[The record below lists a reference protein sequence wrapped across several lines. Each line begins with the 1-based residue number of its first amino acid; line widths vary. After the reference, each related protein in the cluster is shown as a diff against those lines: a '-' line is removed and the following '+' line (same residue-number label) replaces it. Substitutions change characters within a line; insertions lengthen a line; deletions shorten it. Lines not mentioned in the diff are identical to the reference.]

1 MLNIGECPLSGQE
14 ILGEFPNIDT
24 GVFRKK
30 ATVQKGEIKNLAKP
44 ALGKEA

>member
-1 MLNIGECPLSGQE
+1 MLNVRECPLSGQE
-14 ILGEFPNIDT
+14 ILGKFPDIDT
-24 GVFRKK
+24 GIFRKK